1 MSEADDWSLSHA
13 NGAAKN
19 YGTVTTRVGPGYIE
33 HRVERS
39 DTLQGIALKY
49 GTTVRRVPRRHCPSY
64 QVSFIVT
71 VYVPCLSQ
79 QVEIIRRVNKLHCT
93 GMLHLMD
100 VILIPSQGS
109 LLSSSSYRGSPDNF
123 QRIAPSIERDA
134 QDDVEVKSIDGI
146 LKSADHQLKISHA
159 FAQNLARR

>member
-1 MSEADDWSLSHA
+1 MSEADDWSLSHS

-19 YGTVTTRVGPGYIE
+19 YGTVTTRVSPGYIE
-33 HRVERS
+33 HRVETS

-49 GTTVRRVPRRHCPSY
+49 GTTVRRGPRYCPSY

-71 VYVPCLSQ
+71 AYVPCLSQ

-100 VILIPSQGS
+100 IILIPCQGS
-109 LLSSSSYRGSPDNF
+109 LLSSGSYRGSPDNF
-123 QRIAPSIERDA
+123 QRISPNAERD
-134 QDDVEVKSIDGI
+134 QQEVEEVKSIDGI
-146 LKSADHQLKISHA
+146 LKSADHQLKISHT